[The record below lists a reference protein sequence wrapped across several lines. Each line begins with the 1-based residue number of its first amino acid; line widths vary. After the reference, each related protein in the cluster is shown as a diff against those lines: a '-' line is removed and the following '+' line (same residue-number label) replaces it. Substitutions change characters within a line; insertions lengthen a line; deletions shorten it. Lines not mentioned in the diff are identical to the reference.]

1 MYGGITHSARMA
13 TDRKKL
19 GLLAEKRAQEFVQQ
33 HGFAIVVHNF
43 RCRTGELDIVAA
55 RDRLLVI
62 FEVRLRSS
70 NAFGGAAASV
80 TPIKRA
86 RIRRATR
93 YFLVRHPGLATR
105 TVRFDAL
112 LFERVD
118 GPIEWI
124 QNAFS

>member
-1 MYGGITHSARMA
+1 
-13 TDRKKL
+13 
-19 GLLAEKRAQEFVQQ
+19 
-33 HGFAIVVHNF
+33 
-43 RCRTGELDIVAA
+43 
-55 RDRLLVI
+55 LVI

-93 YFLVRHPGLATR
+93 YFLARHPVLATR

-112 LFERVD
+112 LLERVD

-124 QNAFS
+124 ENAFS